1 MKQLRDNVTVVFATN
16 NQPASLLIKLFTLS
30 HWSHVAILDDEGYIF
45 DSTLLSGVRRIHFD
59 EWKLHYKELDFTIFP
74 VKNRKSVY
82 EFLSSQVG
90 KKYDPLGILS
100 FILRRNYE
108 DRDKWFCSE
117 LVAKAVGITYKP
129 WRLSPQFLSQF
140 YKTLKGYI
148 V

>member
-16 NQPASLLIKLFTLS
+16 NQPASLVIKLFTLS

-59 EWKLHYKELDFTIFP
+59 EWKEHYRELDFTIFP
-74 VKNRKSVY
+74 VKDRKKAY

-90 KKYDPLGILS
+90 KGYDALGIFS
-100 FILRRNYE
+100 FILRKNYE
-108 DRDKWFCSE
+108 DKNKYFCSE
-117 LVAKAVGITYKP
+117 LVAQTVGVKYKP
-129 WRLSPQFLSQF
+129 WRLSPQFLLQF

-148 V
+148 L